1 MQPGIAELLAGIREI
16 LERVIAPGLDDPYRA
31 TQLRGVGET
40 LAALESR
47 WPRELPR
54 LMRENDEFAALLSD
68 ARPVLANLSGA
79 PPDDERAAAVS
90 PPEDPSAYPDLARLE
105 ARNRELRRLVSETIR
120 ALHAAPPDPER
131 DALRT
136 RIRNLLA
143 ATLRRRAG
151 D

>member
-1 MQPGIAELLAGIREI
+1 MQPGIAELLAGIREV

-31 TQLRGVGET
+31 AQLRGVGET

-54 LMRENDEFAALLSD
+54 LMRENDEFAALLAD
-68 ARPVLANLSGA
+68 ARPVLAGLPGS
-79 PPDDERAAAVS
+79 PPDGELTAAVN
-90 PPEDPSAYPDLARLE
+90 PPADPPAYPDLTRLE
-105 ARNRELRRLVSETIR
+105 ARNRELRRLVSQTIR

-136 RIRNLLA
+136 RIRTLLS
-143 ATLRRRAG
+143 ATLGRRAG